1 MVFANVFAAV
11 LECVWVEKV
20 RALSRVLEQRE
31 AGSRK
36 ETNSMLALKRGA
48 HTFKRTSIRTYA
60 HKYELASPHSS
71 HICILPAES
80 RYLHVGNTAT
90 QNLHRMA
97 SGYGV

>member
-1 MVFANVFAAV
+1 
-11 LECVWVEKV
+11 
-20 RALSRVLEQRE
+20 
-31 AGSRK
+31 
-36 ETNSMLALKRGA
+36 MLALKRGA

-80 RYLHVGNTAT
+80 RYLHVRNTAT
-90 QNLHRMA
+90 QVLHWMA